1 MEGLKRQWRN
11 IYRAVRMAWRLMWIA
26 LDVARVAYRK

>member
-1 MEGLKRQWRN
+1 MRRHWRKLR
-11 IYRAVRMAWRLMWIA
+11 RAVRMAWRLIWIA